1 MHYNTNI
8 LFINFFIFLIMIK
21 ANISI
26 NLTKLGQNQA
36 KISTSKK
43 GEKWANLEIAIKDEV
58 DQYNQNISVK
68 FSKNKDNPN
77 EDPIWLGNGSTYWT
91 DGATPK
97 TSREL
102 PSKDANAVGSVASP
116 FPTTTE
122 TKVVED
128 DLPF

>member
-1 MHYNTNI
+1 M
-8 LFINFFIFLIMIK
+8 LK

-43 GEKWANLEIAIKDEV
+43 GEKWANLEIAVKDEV

-68 FSKNKDNPN
+68 FSKDKNNPD
-77 EDPIWLGNGSTYWT
+77 EAPIWLGNGSTYWT
-91 DGATPK
+91 DGTTPK
-97 TSREL
+97 TSREMSQ
-102 PSKDANAVGSVASP
+102 PAQTQTQFEPAGEAK
-116 FPTTTE
+116 E
-122 TKVVED
+122 VED

>member
-1 MHYNTNI
+1 
-8 LFINFFIFLIMIK
+8 MIK

-43 GEKWANLEIAIKDEV
+43 GEKWANLEIAVKDEV

-68 FSKNKDNPN
+68 FSKDKNNPD
-77 EDPIWLGNGSTYWT
+77 EAPIWLGNGSTYWT
-91 DGATPK
+91 DGLTPK
-97 TSREL
+97 TSREMSQ
-102 PSKDANAVGSVASP
+102 PAQKGANFEPAGEPNDVA
-116 FPTTTE
+116 
-122 TKVVED
+122 D

>member
-1 MHYNTNI
+1 
-8 LFINFFIFLIMIK
+8 MIK

-26 NLTKLGQNQA
+26 NLTKLGQNPA

-58 DQYNQNISVK
+58 DQYNQNINVK
-68 FSKNKDNPN
+68 FSKDKNNPD
-77 EDPIWLGNGSTYWT
+77 EQPIWLGNGQTYWT

-97 TSREL
+97 TSKEL
-102 PSKDANAVGSVASP
+102 PPKDSQPSDVTKSP
-116 FPTTTE
+116 FPTTDKTNE
-122 TKVVED
+122 VAN

>member
-1 MHYNTNI
+1 
-8 LFINFFIFLIMIK
+8 MIK

-26 NLTKLGQNQA
+26 NLTKIGQNQA

-68 FSKNKDNPN
+68 FSKDKNNDDEN
-77 EDPIWLGNGSTYWT
+77 PIWIGNGSTYWT
-91 DGATPK
+91 DGISPK
-97 TSREL
+97 TSKEL
-102 PSKDANAVGSVASP
+102 PSKTAQKSPIKHP
-116 FPTTTE
+116 FPTTIENNEIT
-122 TKVVED
+122 D

>member
-1 MHYNTNI
+1 
-8 LFINFFIFLIMIK
+8 MIK

-43 GEKWANLEIAIKDEV
+43 GEKWANLEIAVKDEV

-68 FSKNKDNPN
+68 FSKDKNNPD
-77 EDPIWLGNGSTYWT
+77 EAPIWLGNGSTYWT

-97 TSREL
+97 TSREMSQ
-102 PSKDANAVGSVASP
+102 PIQQQ
-116 FPTTTE
+116 
-122 TKVVED
+122 TKFEPAGEPKEVED

>member
-1 MHYNTNI
+1 
-8 LFINFFIFLIMIK
+8 MIK

-43 GEKWANLEIAIKDEV
+43 GEKWANLEIAVKDEV

-68 FSKNKDNPN
+68 FSKDKNNPD
-77 EDPIWLGNGSTYWT
+77 EAPIWLGNGSTYWT

-97 TSREL
+97 TSRDL
-102 PSKDANAVGSVASP
+102 QQSNGGGQTQFQPA
-116 FPTTTE
+116 TE
-122 TKVVED
+122 TKEVAD

>member
-1 MHYNTNI
+1 
-8 LFINFFIFLIMIK
+8 MIK

-43 GEKWANLEIAIKDEV
+43 GEKWANLEIAVKDEV

-68 FSKNKDNPN
+68 FSKDKNNPD
-77 EDPIWLGNGSTYWT
+77 EAPIWLGNGSTYWT
-91 DGATPK
+91 DGLTPK
-97 TSREL
+97 TSREMSQ
-102 PSKDANAVGSVASP
+102 PAPKGANFEPAGEPNEVA
-116 FPTTTE
+116 
-122 TKVVED
+122 D